1 MSCAVP
7 DEIGEALGMPGA
19 DLEAVCER
27 IRTLR
32 QTEKSAE
39 FLIFK
44 GKAPAR
50 KSCGTGFSVGG
61 LGDTWSAALM
71 MREPGGD
78 AA

>member
-7 DEIGEALGMPGA
+7 GEIGEALGMPGA
-19 DLEAVCER
+19 SMEAVCER

-39 FLIFK
+39 FLILK

-50 KSCGTGFSVGG
+50 KGCGTGFSVGA
-61 LGDTWSAALM
+61 LGDTWSAELM
-71 MREPGGD
+71 MRETGGD

>member
-7 DEIGEALGMPGA
+7 REIGEALGMPGA
-19 DLEAVCER
+19 DMAAACER

-39 FLIFK
+39 FLVLK
-44 GKAPAR
+44 GRDPAR
-50 KSCGTGFSVGG
+50 KSCGTGFAVGG
-61 LGDTWSAALM
+61 LGDVWARMSM